1 MKFHSSKII
10 RRIVAL
16 TVAWLATGFINS
28 VFAQDYAREL
38 RWEQEVTGQLVVG
51 DAVKIKASDD
61 REFLGL
67 FTKGVSGQPAIL
79 LVHGVGVSPDFGI
92 TGQLRIHLNDLGYTT
107 LAIQMPVQ
115 GRQAKLEDY
124 YPKVFPN
131 AKDRIGQAIVWLQS
145 MGFSKPVL
153 LSHSMG
159 SWMSNEYLD
168 ERHRKNELGAWICL
182 SLTGGYSWTTRS
194 YQIPMFD
201 IYGEFDVPVSVSS
214 AWRRASALS
223 RGSSKQ
229 WMVPGASPDF
239 SGKEKLVATEIQR
252 FLQAL

>member
-1 MKFHSSKII
+1 MILY
-10 RRIVAL
+10 IVAL
-16 TVAWLATGFINS
+16 TVAWLATGLTNP
-28 VFAQDYAREL
+28 VLAQDYAREL
-38 RWEQEVTGQLVVG
+38 RWEQEVIGQLVVG
-51 DAVKIKASDD
+51 DAVKIKTTDD
-61 REFLGL
+61 REFLAL
-67 FTKGVSGQPAIL
+67 FTKGKPAQPAIL
-79 LVHGVGVSPDFGI
+79 IVHGVGVNPDFGV

-115 GRQAKLEDY
+115 SKEAKLEDY

-131 AKDRIGQAIVWLQS
+131 AKDRIGQSIAWLQS

-168 ERHRKNELGAWICL
+168 ERHRKSELSAWICL

-194 YQIPMFD
+194 YQLPLFD
-201 IYGEFDVPVSVSS
+201 IYGEFDIPVSVSS
-214 AWRRASALS
+214 AWRRASVLS

-239 SGKEKLVATEIQR
+239 SGKEKLMAAEIQR